1 MKLPTNA
8 NYIKLEDKDREILYQ
23 RFCKSQKLDPEI
35 ESSVD
40 EFFERIDKI
49 TEETPEEETDE

>member
-1 MKLPTNA
+1 MKLPTNG
-8 NYIKLEDKDREILYQ
+8 NYIKLDEDDRELLYQ
-23 RFCKSQKLDPEI
+23 RFCQHQKLDPEI

-40 EFFERIDKI
+40 EFFARIDKI